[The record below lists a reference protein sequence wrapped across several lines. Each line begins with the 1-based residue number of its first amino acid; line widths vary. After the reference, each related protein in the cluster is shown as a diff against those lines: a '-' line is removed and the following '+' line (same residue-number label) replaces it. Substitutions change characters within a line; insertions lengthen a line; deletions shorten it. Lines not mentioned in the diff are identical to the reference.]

1 MLISNIISNYNN
13 LASNKD
19 NTNDRHLFY
28 GLQGRKAQNAKTMSV
43 EHLTKLMRTLT
54 AFYASLPVTNEGG
67 QAMSA
72 LAHAADLYKY
82 GNQKCAQSGIAVH
95 PMFIIDLIQ
104 QYDQLLQHIQINHT
118 SNIDLNTWNM

>member
-1 MLISNIISNYNN
+1 
-13 LASNKD
+13 
-19 NTNDRHLFY
+19 
-28 GLQGRKAQNAKTMSV
+28 MSV
-43 EHLTKLMRTLT
+43 EHLYKLMRSLT

-82 GNQKCAQSGIAVH
+82 GNLKCAQRGIAVH

>member
-1 MLISNIISNYNN
+1 
-13 LASNKD
+13 
-19 NTNDRHLFY
+19 
-28 GLQGRKAQNAKTMSV
+28 MSV
-43 EHLTKLMRTLT
+43 ELLTKLMKSLT

-82 GNQKCAQSGIAVH
+82 GNHQCAQSGVAVE
-95 PMFIIDLIQ
+95 PILIIDLIQ

-118 SNIDLNTWNM
+118 SNIDLNTYNM

>member
-1 MLISNIISNYNN
+1 
-13 LASNKD
+13 
-19 NTNDRHLFY
+19 
-28 GLQGRKAQNAKTMSV
+28 MSV
-43 EHLTKLMRTLT
+43 EHLYKLMRSLT

-67 QAMSA
+67 QAMRA

-82 GNQKCAQSGIAVH
+82 GNLKCAQSGIAVH